1 VNTERGAGREGPDC
15 GSWPRSGLDRGGIE
29 IADAVLIAD
38 PDVEARERLA
48 VVLQAA
54 GFRVVE
60 TADGSDAVAKA
71 RQCWPVAVILEIP
84 LGTIS
89 GYEVCRTLKADL
101 GPELAVIFLSG
112 ARTESFDRVAGLL
125 IGADDYVIKPSAP
138 DEVLARLRTVTQ
150 RIRPPAPAVSSR
162 LTRREHEVLT
172 LLGEGLRW
180 GEIAERLVISPKTV
194 ATHVEHIRRKLGV
207 STRAEAIAV
216 AYRDQLLPPRP
227 PDPGA
232 LGTVS

>member
-1 VNTERGAGREGPDC
+1 MD
-15 GSWPRSGLDRGGIE
+15 

-38 PDVEARERLA
+38 PDVEARQSLA
-48 VVLQAA
+48 AVLRAA

-60 TADGSDAVAKA
+60 AADGSEALTKA
-71 RQCWPVAVILEIP
+71 RECWPVAAILEIP

-89 GYEVCRTLKADL
+89 GYEVCRTLKTEL

-125 IGADDYVIKPSAP
+125 IGADDYVTKPSAA
-138 DEVLARLRTVTQ
+138 DEVLARVRIVIQRTQPT
-150 RIRPPAPAVSSR
+150 PGAVRGR

-180 GEIAERLVISPKTV
+180 SEIAERLVISPKTV
-194 ATHVEHIRRKLGV
+194 ATHAENIRRKLGV
-207 STRAEAIAV
+207 SSRAEAVAV
-216 AYRDQLLPPRP
+216 AYREHLLAPRP
-227 PDPGA
+227 PQA
-232 LGTVS
+232 A